1 MTPEPLPEAPR
12 KCPLLA
18 PPALQVSPAPEV
30 PPGASSLSPW
40 TLDQGCRHPGPRAR
54 AGNHT
59 ASSEPLKPLSG
70 RKLPTTLSV
79 SGLWPPH
86 SLYGPFT
93 VLGPW
98 LQTGPPFVREGGAR
112 QGPACWLWPTR
123 PTFPRGRPWTPC
135 GWARSGGGHSRPGP
149 DATLPGPSVITCPG
163 LRLSFRELMRPE
175 EETTLTAVP
184 LLPEQRLETAHG

>member
-1 MTPEPLPEAPR
+1 MTPEPLPEAHR

-30 PPGASSLSPW
+30 PPGASSLSLW

-79 SGLWPPH
+79 SGLWPPR

-93 VLGPW
+93 VLGPGFRQRRP
-98 LQTGPPFVREGGAR
+98 LCGKVAPGKGQPVGCGPRDPPSLGAGLGLPVAGPGQAVVIPDLAQTPHFQAR
-112 QGPACWLWPTR
+112 A
-123 PTFPRGRPWTPC
+123 
-135 GWARSGGGHSRPGP
+135 
-149 DATLPGPSVITCPG
+149 
-163 LRLSFRELMRPE
+163 
-175 EETTLTAVP
+175 
-184 LLPEQRLETAHG
+184 